1 MNDEPSAHL
10 QLIATIGDIFAAAV
24 HDAEDEQKFCAGM
37 GMNFEKILGDALEA
51 YAARKVAEE
60 RERCAQTI
68 ASLVDLLCGAQSGF
82 VRGSRKDCEWETEK
96 DRALAAISKDPS

>member
-24 HDAEDEQKFCAGM
+24 HDAEDERKFCAGM

-60 RERCAQTI
+60 RERCAQLI
-68 ASLVDLLCGAQSGF
+68 
-82 VRGSRKDCEWETEK
+82 RGGKTGGSSEYARGWDDACEGH
-96 DRALAAISKDPS
+96 AAAICNQGNKPS